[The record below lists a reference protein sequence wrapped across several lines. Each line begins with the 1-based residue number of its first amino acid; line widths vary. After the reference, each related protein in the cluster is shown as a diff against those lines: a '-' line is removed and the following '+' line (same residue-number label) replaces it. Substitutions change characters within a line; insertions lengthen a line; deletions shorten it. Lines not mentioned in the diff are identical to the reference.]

1 MTATSSAIEAL
12 QVAAGVSASEL
23 SLTVRSIL
31 LTLVFV
37 WAAACV
43 YSKIHHF
50 RHHDV
55 DLYDTQRQ
63 ALRILFIVAIAV
75 ALVFIP

>member
-1 MTATSSAIEAL
+1 MTTNSALEAL
-12 QVAAGVSASEL
+12 QTAAGVSPGAV
-23 SLTVRSIL
+23 SLTIRSIL
-31 LTLVFV
+31 LTLVFI

-55 DLYDTQRQ
+55 DMFDAHRQ
-63 ALRILFIVAIAV
+63 LLRILFIVAIAII
-75 ALVFIP
+75 LVFIS

>member
-1 MTATSSAIEAL
+1 MTTASSAIEAF
-12 QVAAGVSASEL
+12 QVAAGVSVSDL

-31 LTLVFV
+31 LTLVFF

-55 DLYDTQRQ
+55 DMYDAHRQ
-63 ALRILFIVAIAV
+63 LLRILFIVAIAV

>member
-31 LTLVFV
+31 LVLVFI

-55 DLYDTQRQ
+55 DMFDAHRQ
-63 ALRILFIVAIAV
+63 LLRIMFIVAIAV
-75 ALVFIP
+75 TLVFIS

>member
-1 MTATSSAIEAL
+1 MMTTNSALEAL
-12 QVAAGVSASEL
+12 QIAAGVSPGKV
-23 SLTVRSIL
+23 SLTIRTIL
-31 LTLVFV
+31 LTLIFV

-55 DLYDTQRQ
+55 DMFDAHRQ
-63 ALRILFIVAIAV
+63 LLRILFIVAIAV
-75 ALVFIP
+75 ALVFIS

>member
-1 MTATSSAIEAL
+1 MTTNSALEAL
-12 QVAAGVSASEL
+12 QTAAGVSPGDV
-23 SLTVRSIL
+23 SLTIRTIL
-31 LTLVFV
+31 LTLIFV

-55 DLYDTQRQ
+55 DMFDAHRQ
-63 ALRILFIVAIAV
+63 LLRILFIVAIAV
-75 ALVFIP
+75 ALVFIS

>member
-1 MTATSSAIEAL
+1 MTAVNSALEAL
-12 QVAAGVSASEL
+12 QTAAGVSS
-23 SLTVRSIL
+23 SQVSVTVRSIL
-31 LTLVFV
+31 LVLVFV

-55 DLYDTQRQ
+55 DMFDVHRHL
-63 ALRILFIVAIAV
+63 LRILFIVAIAV
-75 ALVFIP
+75 ILVFIR